1 MAAGPTGI
9 NDQCFPESALV
20 PSGMEKIK
28 DVKRSLKSPVGL
40 LG

>member
-1 MAAGPTGI
+1 VVAGPTGI
-9 NDQCFPESALV
+9 NDQYFPKSVLE